1 MIIFPHGNLQHY
13 QKIHL
18 NWILIFSANLNV
30 SLHFNG
36 ICLKQKIISF
46 LHKNVVNL
54 YISYKLDTWLKDLN
68 TDFTLGNCL
77 FGAIKLMENDDPDKY
92 KYSGYGIELDLNS
105 QFSLT
110 DENDAKSY

>member
-1 MIIFPHGNLQHY
+1 MIIFTHGNLQDC

-18 NWILIFSANLNV
+18 KQTLIFSANLNV

-68 TDFTLGNCL
+68 TYFTLGNCL
-77 FGAIKLMENDDPDKY
+77 FGAIKLMKNDDPDKY
-92 KYSGYGIELDLNS
+92 EYSGYGIEFDLNS
-105 QFSLT
+105 QFSWT
-110 DENDAKSY
+110 DENDEKNY